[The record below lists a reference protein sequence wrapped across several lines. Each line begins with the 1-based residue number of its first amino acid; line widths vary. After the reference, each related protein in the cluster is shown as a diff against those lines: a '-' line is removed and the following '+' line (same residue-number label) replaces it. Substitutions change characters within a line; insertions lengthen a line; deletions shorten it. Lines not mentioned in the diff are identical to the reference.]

1 MLQRHITARLRE
13 ALSDT
18 PVVLLHGARQT
29 GKSTLVQRLARSKP
43 TRGRYLT
50 LDDAGVLAAAS
61 SDPVGFVAG
70 LECPVILD
78 EVQRAPG
85 LFPAIK
91 VVVDRA
97 REPGSFLLTGSANV
111 LLVPRIS
118 ESLAGRME
126 VTQLMPFSQ
135 GEIDGRKE
143 GFLEA
148 VFADDVSSS
157 NVAAET
163 RDELVARILRGG
175 YPEVVAREDAV
186 RRSAWFGS
194 YLNTILQRDVRDMAQ
209 IEGLTM
215 LPRLLALLSARA
227 GGLLNIADIARLADI
242 PNTTLRRYLA
252 LLEMTFLIHLIP
264 AWSANLRT
272 RVVKSP
278 KLTITDSGL
287 MAHLQ
292 GLTQERVRER
302 PDTLGPLLENF
313 VATEIL
319 KQATWSDRRVSVFH
333 FRSHIGHEVDLVL
346 EDPSGDL
353 VGVEVKAAG
362 SVNPSDFKGLRFL
375 KEALGARFRRGVVLY
390 TGRESIPFGEQ
401 LDALPV
407 SALWRLNTKR
417 AR

>member
-1 MLQRHITARLRE
+1 M
-13 ALSDT
+13 
-18 PVVLLHGARQT
+18 
-29 GKSTLVQRLARSKP
+29 QRLARAKL

-61 SDPVGFVAG
+61 SDPAGFLAG

-126 VTQLMPFSQ
+126 VTKLMPFSQ
-135 GEIDGRKE
+135 GEIDRRNE
-143 GFLEA
+143 GFIEA
-148 VFADDVSSS
+148 VFGDDVSA
-157 NVAAET
+157 NVPAET
-163 RDELVARILRGG
+163 GDELVVRILRGG
-175 YPEVVAREDAV
+175 YPEVVAREDV
-186 RRSAWFGS
+186 GRRSAWFGS

-215 LPRLLALLSARA
+215 LPRLLTLLSARA
-227 GGLLNIADIARLADI
+227 SGLLNTADIARLADI

-292 GLTQERVRER
+292 GLTQERLRER

-362 SVNPSDFKGLRFL
+362 SVKTTDFKGLRFL
-375 KEALGARFRRGVVLY
+375 KEAMGARFRRGVVLY
-390 TGRESIPFGEQ
+390 TGRESIPFGAQ

-407 SALWRLNTKR
+407 SALWRLNAKR